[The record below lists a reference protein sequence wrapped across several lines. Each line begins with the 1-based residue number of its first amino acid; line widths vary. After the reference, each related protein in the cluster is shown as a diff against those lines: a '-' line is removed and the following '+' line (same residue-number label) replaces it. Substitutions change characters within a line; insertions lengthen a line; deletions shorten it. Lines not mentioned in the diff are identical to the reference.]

1 MPTQVQFRRG
11 SSTQAGSYIGA
22 TGELIINNDL
32 GTIHVHTDGSTAG
45 GNVLIA
51 ANSIQTMT
59 NKTLTNVLING
70 NITPTSN
77 LVSNIG
83 SSTTWFN
90 TIFGV
95 STQAKYADL
104 AEKYTTDANYPV
116 GTVVV
121 FGGTEEITTTTVDHD
136 PRVAGVI
143 SGDPAY
149 LMNSMGQGLSVALTG
164 RVPCQVQGPVT
175 KGEVLVT
182 SQVAGVA
189 QAIDNS
195 KFVPGCVIGKAL
207 ESIPNNTTKSITV
220 VVGRF

>member
-11 SSTQAGSYIGA
+11 SNAQANSYIGA
-22 TGELIINNDL
+22 TGEIIINNDL
-32 GTIHVHTDGSTAG
+32 GTIHVHTDGATAG

-51 ANSIQTMT
+51 SNSIQTMT

-90 TIFGV
+90 TIFGI

-104 AEKYTTDANYPV
+104 AEKYSTDANYPV

-121 FGGTEEITTTTVDHD
+121 FGGEQEITTTTTDHD

-149 LMNSMGQGLSVALTG
+149 LMNSMGEGLSVALTG
-164 RVPCQVQGPVT
+164 RVPCSVQGPVA
-175 KGEVLVT
+175 KGQVLVT
-182 SQVAGVA
+182 STTPGVA

-207 ESIPNNTTKSITV
+207 EPITDNVTKTITV